1 MSTIA
6 IRIKDVSIECKAMR
20 HSYTI
25 WYLTS
30 KTIHREMF
38 VLIVLFKD
46 AHDAL
51 DGICI
56 MVLVCLS
63 VQIMERIWVSRYAIR
78 KSEVDGDVHVDF
90 TATEDV
96 IQE

>member
-1 MSTIA
+1 
-6 IRIKDVSIECKAMR
+6 
-20 HSYTI
+20 
-25 WYLTS
+25 
-30 KTIHREMF
+30 MF

-96 IQE
+96 IQEWYSFLKFESIDGDAGASIKFHCLVVSAIDHLS